1 MLEGQSRLHSFI
13 ESLCNVAIGY
23 GVALVTQIVVFP
35 WFGLTVSLGDN
46 VAIGL
51 IFTVVSIVRS
61 YVLRRVFNSAGRK

>member
-1 MLEGQSRLHSFI
+1 MLEGQSRLHSLL

-23 GVALVTQIVVFP
+23 GVAIATQIIVFP

-61 YVLRRVFNSAGRK
+61 YVLRRVFNSVGRK

>member
-1 MLEGQSRLHSFI
+1 MDQSRLGSFV

-23 GVALVTQIVVFP
+23 GVALVTQMVVFP
-35 WFGLTVSLGDN
+35 WFGITVSLSDN

-61 YVLRRVFNSAGRK
+61 YVLRRVFNCYTR

>member
-1 MLEGQSRLHSFI
+1 MTQSRFGSFI

-23 GVALVTQIVVFP
+23 GVALSTQIVVFP

-61 YVLRRVFNSAGRK
+61 YVLRRVFNSARF